1 MRKPL
6 VFPVQNPNVKIKNI
20 VSTYGNV
27 ELNSQTF
34 KEEKQKYLKTL
45 SKKKQEDYAY
55 ELRLYHKWLFI

>member
-1 MRKPL
+1 M
-6 VFPVQNPNVKIKNI
+6 KIKNI

-55 ELRLYHKWLFI
+55 ELRLYHK